1 MALSVSFAL
10 VLIGVTYSLCS
21 EDTSCIADSDCQT
34 DIGECNDAP
43 GVAGVGGICS
53 CVNGLSTYPS
63 CLLQHGSHDSFCDG
77 KCKGS
82 HELCNRHEE
91 CMCKYGG
98 IWPNNCCKAP
108 CGNLKTCLRGKC
120 ECKYGKTGNQCNKCK
135 EDCGDEATCDESV
148 GFCVC
153 IHGGLFPNCKD
164 KQSEVCEQKT
174 PSCFGKCFGSKPS
187 QCQDKTC
194 EKICGP
200 GGQCE
205 ENNGQID
212 CTYCGQGY
220 VHYYDSKKCHR
231 RGGYVVLIGGLSS
244 NVETWNPHGRQ
255 VHKYGP
261 LPVKKGWAQAVISG
275 LGFMAC
281 GLGSKWNECYMTTAG
296 SSSWIQTDSLK
307 VGRIYQTMNMVG
319 SLVVA
324 AGGRKKQNKVLSSV
338 EIFRAG
344 EWSKASWQLYEPVQY
359 HCAVSPSDSELVVI
373 GGRDSSRTLIN
384 KVTRYNVF
392 TGKMD
397 KLKPFPVNIENS
409 ACMYLDNL
417 IYVSGGRTTGS
428 KLTKSVWQFNGSK
441 WTKLP
446 PLKEAREGHAMV
458 ALDSSLYVL
467 GGRKVIRS
475 ANTYTVERL
484 SKYRNRWEKV
494 SPGIQL
500 NFTYG
505 SFMVIN

>member
-1 MALSVSFAL
+1 M
-10 VLIGVTYSLCS
+10 G
-21 EDTSCIADSDCQT
+21 
-34 DIGECNDAP
+34 
-43 GVAGVGGICS
+43 
-53 CVNGLSTYPS
+53 
-63 CLLQHGSHDSFCDG
+63 
-77 KCKGS
+77 
-82 HELCNRHEE
+82 
-91 CMCKYGG
+91 
-98 IWPNNCCKAP
+98 
-108 CGNLKTCLRGKC
+108 
-120 ECKYGKTGNQCNKCK
+120 
-135 EDCGDEATCDESV
+135 
-148 GFCVC
+148 
-153 IHGGLFPNCKD
+153 FPNCSD
-164 KQSEVCEQKT
+164 KQSDNCEQKSQ
-174 PSCFGKCFGSKPS
+174 SCFGKCFGSKPS
-187 QCQDKTC
+187 QCQSINC
-194 EKICGP
+194 EKSCGP
-200 GGQCE
+200 GGRCE

-220 VHYYDSKKCHR
+220 VHYHNSKKCHR
-231 RGGYVVLIGGLSS
+231 RGGYVLLIGGYSD
-244 NVETWNPHGRQ
+244 NVETWNPRSRT

-261 LPVKKGWAQAVISG
+261 LPTKLGVSKAVISG
-275 LGFMAC
+275 FGIMAC
-281 GLGSKWNECYMTTAG
+281 GLGSQKNECYSTPIGG
-296 SSSWIQTDSLK
+296 SAWIQIKSFK
-307 VGRIYQTMNMVG
+307 VGRMYFTMNMVG
-319 SLVVA
+319 SLAVT
-324 AGGRKKQNKVLSSV
+324 AGGRVGWGNDRKILSSV

-344 EWSKASWQLYEPVQY
+344 DWSKASWQLYEPVQY
-359 HCAVSPSDSELVVI
+359 HCAVSPSDSELVII
-373 GGRDSSRTLIN
+373 GGRDSSSTLIN

-397 KLKPFPVNIENS
+397 KLKPFPVNIEDS

-428 KLTKSVWQFNGSK
+428 KLTNSVWQFNGSK